1 MPASDKTPYDATPF
15 LPPRLTLTSLREA
28 ARECEGCPLFKD
40 ATQTVFGRGP
50 TSARLVLVGEQP
62 GNDEDLEGQP
72 FIGPAGRILDTALSQ
87 AGIDRGDAYVT
98 NAVKHFKF
106 TIRGKRRIHKKPGAR
121 EIRACRPWLDAEL
134 ELIKPEV
141 LVCLG
146 ATAAQAL
153 LGPDFRVST
162 QHGQLVPSTLSEHT
176 LATVHPSSILRQ
188 PTDADRERAM
198 DDFIEDLKVAAGLL
212 HHAGRR

>member
-1 MPASDKTPYDATPF
+1 MGKNDDAAVSGLQF
-15 LPPRLTLTSLREA
+15 LPRRVSMTSLREA

-62 GNDEDLEGQP
+62 GNDEDLQGEP

-106 TIRGKRRIHKKPGAR
+106 T
-121 EIRACRPWLDAEL
+121 
-134 ELIKPEV
+134 
-141 LVCLG
+141 
-146 ATAAQAL
+146 
-153 LGPDFRVST
+153 
-162 QHGQLVPSTLSEHT
+162 
-176 LATVHPSSILRQ
+176 
-188 PTDADRERAM
+188 
-198 DDFIEDLKVAAGLL
+198 
-212 HHAGRR
+212 